1 MPELN
6 FLKRYFSDLFF
17 STRFYTV
24 GGLCTFLFVL
34 AYFFPVFLPIAMIA
48 LLLFTGLV
56 MLDYSLLFF
65 TAKAPVVKRFSASRL
80 SNGDSNDISI
90 EVKSNYA
97 IPVKVLIIDELPI
110 QLQERDFSIT
120 KKMKA
125 KQVRNFHY
133 QITPTQRGEYS
144 FGDIQLYFSS
154 MLGMVNRRF
163 TASLEQVVSVYPS
176 FMQMRKYQLVSQTA
190 YLGEQGN
197 QRLRK
202 IGQSMEFEQIK
213 EYVTGDD
220 IRTINWRATARRGQ
234 LMVNNYVDEKSQQVY
249 CIIDKGR
256 LMKMPF
262 KGMSLLDY
270 SINTA
275 LALTNV
281 CLQKQDRVGLMGFS
295 TKLSTLIAA
304 DKKPIQRENI
314 MEALYKEQTSFQ
326 ESDYEMLYTQVR
338 HKLKQRSL
346 LVLFTNFE
354 SLGGLKRQLGY
365 LRSIARHHLLMVVFF
380 ENTEMDK
387 LAHADAYSVEDV
399 YLKTVA
405 EKFMF
410 EKKLIVKE
418 LQKYGILSVLTRP
431 ENLTISSINKYLEL
445 KARQAV

>member
-1 MPELN
+1 MS
-6 FLKRYFSDLFF
+6 FIKKYIGDLFF
-17 STRFYTV
+17 SNRFYWA
-24 GGLCTFLFVL
+24 GGLCTLLFVL
-34 AYFFPVFLPIAMIA
+34 AYFFPVLLNIA
-48 LLLFTGLV
+48 LVVLLVFAGSAL
-56 MLDYSLLFF
+56 LDYCLLFF
-65 TAKAPVVKRFSASRL
+65 TARTPVVKRHVAARL
-80 SNGDSNDISI
+80 SNGDPNEISI
-90 EVKSNYA
+90 EIRNSYA
-97 IPVKVLIIDELPI
+97 FPVNVLVIDELPF
-110 QLQERDFSIT
+110 QLQERDFTMSNHIP
-120 KKMKA
+120 A
-125 KQVRNFHY
+125 KQIKNFNY
-133 QITPTQRGEYS
+133 QVTPTQRGEYQ
-144 FGDIQLYFSS
+144 FGKLHLYLSTKIG
-154 MLGMVNRRF
+154 LVNRRF
-163 TASLEQVVSVYPS
+163 SMPLEQTVSVYPS

-190 YLGEQGN
+190 YMGEQGS

-213 EYVTGDD
+213 DYVTGDD

-262 KGMSLLDY
+262 NGLSLLDY
-270 SINTA
+270 SINTV

-304 DKKPIQRENI
+304 DRKPVQRENI
-314 MEALYKEQTSFQ
+314 LEALYKEQTAFQ
-326 ESDYEMLYTQVR
+326 ESDYEMLYMQVR

-354 SLGGLKRQLGY
+354 SLGGLRRQLPY
-365 LRSIARHHLLMVVFF
+365 LRSIAKHHLLMVVFF

-387 LAHADAYSVEDV
+387 LAHAEAYNVEEI

-410 EKKLIVKE
+410 EKKLVVKE
-418 LQKYGILSVLTRP
+418 LQKYGILSVLARP

>member
-1 MPELN
+1 MSII
-6 FLKRYFSDLFF
+6 KKYIGHLFF
-17 STRFYTV
+17 SNRFYLA
-24 GGLCTFLFVL
+24 GGVCTLLFVL
-34 AYFFPVFLPIAMIA
+34 SYFFPV
-48 LLLFTGLV
+48 LLRFTFILFIIYLGSIL
-56 MLDYSLLFF
+56 LDYCLLFF
-65 TAKAPVVKRFSASRL
+65 TARAPLVKRSTAARW
-80 SNGDSNDISI
+80 SNGDKNDVSI
-90 EVKSNYA
+90 EIKSNYSFPTH
-97 IPVKVLIIDELPI
+97 INIIDELPF
-110 QLQERDFSIT
+110 QLQERNFSIKKWLKT
-120 KKMKA
+120 KQPKT
-125 KQVRNFHY
+125 FSY
-133 QITPTQRGEYS
+133 QATPVQRGEYS
-144 FGDIQLYFSS
+144 FGQVQLYCSSVIGLLTRKFSIP
-154 MLGMVNRRF
+154 
-163 TASLEQVVSVYPS
+163 LEQTINVYPS
-176 FMQMRKYQLVSQTA
+176 FMEMRKYQLVSQTT
-190 YLGEQGN
+190 YKGEQGS

-213 EYVTGDD
+213 DYVTGDD

-262 KGMSLLDY
+262 NGLSLLDY
-270 SINTA
+270 SINTV

-304 DKKPIQRENI
+304 DKKPVQRENI
-314 MEALYKEQTSFQ
+314 LEALYKEQTAFQ
-326 ESDYEMLYTQVR
+326 ESDYEMLYMQVR
-338 HKLKQRSL
+338 SKVKQRSL

-365 LRSIARHHLLMVVFF
+365 LRSIAKHHLLMVVFF

-387 LAHADAYSVEDV
+387 LAHGEARNIEEV

-418 LQKYGILSVLTRP
+418 LQKYGILSVLTKP
-431 ENLTISSINKYLEL
+431 EQLTINSINKYLEL

>member
-1 MPELN
+1 MP
-6 FLKRYFSDLFF
+6 
-17 STRFYTV
+17 
-24 GGLCTFLFVL
+24 
-34 AYFFPVFLPIAMIA
+34 
-48 LLLFTGLV
+48 
-56 MLDYSLLFF
+56 
-65 TAKAPVVKRFSASRL
+65 
-80 SNGDSNDISI
+80 
-90 EVKSNYA
+90 
-97 IPVKVLIIDELPI
+97 
-110 QLQERDFSIT
+110 
-120 KKMKA
+120 
-125 KQVRNFHY
+125 
-133 QITPTQRGEYS
+133 
-144 FGDIQLYFSS
+144 
-154 MLGMVNRRF
+154 
-163 TASLEQVVSVYPS
+163 LEQTVSVYPS

-190 YLGEQGN
+190 YMGEQGS

-213 EYVTGDD
+213 DYVTGDD

-249 CIIDKGR
+249 SIIDKGR

-262 KGMSLLDY
+262 NGLSLLDY
-270 SINTA
+270 SINTV

-281 CLQKQDRVGLMGFS
+281 CLQKQDRVGLRGFS

-304 DKKPIQRENI
+304 DRKPVQRENI
-314 MEALYKEQTSFQ
+314 LEALYKEQTAFQ
-326 ESDYEMLYTQVR
+326 ESDYEMLYMQVR

-354 SLGGLKRQLGY
+354 SLGGLRRQLPY
-365 LRSIARHHLLMVVFF
+365 LRSIAKHHLLMVVFF

-387 LAHADAYSVEDV
+387 LAHADAFNVEEI

-410 EKKLIVKE
+410 EKKLVVKE
-418 LQKYGILSVLTRP
+418 LQKYGIFSVLARP